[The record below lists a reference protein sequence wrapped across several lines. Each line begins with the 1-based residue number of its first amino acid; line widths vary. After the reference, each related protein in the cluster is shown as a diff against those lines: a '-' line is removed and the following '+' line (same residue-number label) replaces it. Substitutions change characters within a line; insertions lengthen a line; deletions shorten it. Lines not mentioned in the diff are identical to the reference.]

1 MFQVRENYHIWA
13 RIKTVFPRQVRFWRE
28 LSLRNTILIYAE
40 NAKVTLLHVKVPS
53 PDIRQKVISMS
64 NTRQRFKYSSL
75 DFHLFYIVRRMNQW
89 ELVMYRRNQQP
100 ATNSI
105 SNLQSRIMMEG
116 RRAAAAIG
124 YPYGI
129 FHDPA
134 AAAYWLI

>member
-28 LSLRNTILIYAE
+28 LSLSNTILIYAE

-53 PDIRQKVISMS
+53 PVIRQKSQHEQHSSTFQIFFF
-64 NTRQRFKYSSL
+64 RFPFIL
-75 DFHLFYIVRRMNQW
+75 
-89 ELVMYRRNQQP
+89 YREKNESVGACYVSPQP